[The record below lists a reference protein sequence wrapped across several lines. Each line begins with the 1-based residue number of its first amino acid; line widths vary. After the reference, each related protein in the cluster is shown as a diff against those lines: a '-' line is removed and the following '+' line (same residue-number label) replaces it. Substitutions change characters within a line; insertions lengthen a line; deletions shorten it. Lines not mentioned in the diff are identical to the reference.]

1 MPNPKAWKC
10 HVSQNLGAALS
21 GPSRAWRLMLPLRPL
36 PSPAHQVELSSHGY
50 VFVGDASHPQTEGV
64 TNIKL
69 NLTVNF
75 HLARTAGSAI
85 QFTHFL
91 RGGLSLRRIPQKF
104 KKLRERPRSE
114 RVPFSSYCSPRI
126 ALIHP
131 FIHSQSLLTA
141 GLVTGTKDASVS

>member
-36 PSPAHQVELSSHGY
+36 PSPGHQVELSSHGY

-91 RGGLSLRRIPQKF
+91 RGACHCVESHKSSRNFENAPEVKGCPSVRTVLHGSHSFI
-104 KKLRERPRSE
+104 RS
-114 RVPFSSYCSPRI
+114 
-126 ALIHP
+126 
-131 FIHSQSLLTA
+131 FIHRAYSRPALLQALRTHR
-141 GLVTGTKDASVS
+141 